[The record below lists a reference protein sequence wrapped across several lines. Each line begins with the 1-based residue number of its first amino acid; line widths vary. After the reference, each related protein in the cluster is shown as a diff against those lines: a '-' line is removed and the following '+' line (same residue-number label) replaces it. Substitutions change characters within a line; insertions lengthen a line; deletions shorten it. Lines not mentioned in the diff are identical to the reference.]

1 VSVVARQSVTLDR
14 LCDGRLRLGV
24 GLGAP
29 DDEFTRFGESAD
41 PKHRAKLLDESLDA
55 MQLLWSGESVSYR
68 GDLVVLDDVEFRPTP
83 VNGRIPIWVAGGWPG
98 GAPFR
103 RAARFDGVWPV
114 ARAGGYLT
122 VDEFVECI
130 AEVQRLRDTDDPF
143 DACFVDRSAGADDS
157 EATHKIG
164 RLVGGGM
171 TWWIDS
177 LDDPTVPFEQHRDRV
192 LAGPP
197 S

>member
-1 VSVVARQSVTLDR
+1 VVARQSVTLDR

-41 PKHRAKLLDESLDA
+41 PKRRAKLLDESLDA
-55 MQLLWSGESVSYR
+55 LQLLWSGAEVSYD
-68 GDLVVLDDVEFRPTP
+68 GDLVTVDDVEFHPTP

-114 ARAGGYLT
+114 AKAGGYLT
-122 VDEFVECI
+122 VDQFVECV
-130 AEVQRLRDTDDPF
+130 AEVRKLRTADGAF
-143 DACFVDRSAGADDS
+143 DACFVDRSPGADDS
-157 EATHKIG
+157 ATTDKIG
-164 RLVGGGM
+164 RLVDGGM

-177 LDDPTVPFEQHRDRV
+177 LDDPTVPFARHRDRV
-192 LAGPP
+192 LDGPP
-197 S
+197 R